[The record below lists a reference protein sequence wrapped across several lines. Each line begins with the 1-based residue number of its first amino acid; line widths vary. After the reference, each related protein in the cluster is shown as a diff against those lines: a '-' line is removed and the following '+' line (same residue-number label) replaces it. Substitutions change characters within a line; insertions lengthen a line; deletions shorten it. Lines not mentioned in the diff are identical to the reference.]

1 MKISIIPDD
10 DVVVID
16 NEAILGVNTGV
27 ANDIHAIQWL
37 DNSGH
42 IEYKDKRVINVT
54 ELPIPD
60 IVDKFNA
67 RKAELVAKL
76 AEEIAERQ
84 VVS

>member
-1 MKISIIPDD
+1 M
-10 DVVVID
+10 VRC
-16 NEAILGVNTGV
+16 
-27 ANDIHAIQWL
+27 
-37 DNSGH
+37 NSGH